1 MGRRGLIIA
10 LVAVVAGI
18 VVAIALIGRGDGDSQ
33 AGAQE
38 SFCSS
43 LTTLES
49 SIQALEALEPT
60 AASKDDYENAVSDI
74 EDDWDQVKSD
84 ASDLADVTTSD
95 LDNAWDDFKSA
106 VDDVPDDAS
115 VSDAAS
121 GVASA
126 AQTFG
131 STVQATLTGP
141 DCATS

>member
-1 MGRRGLIIA
+1 
-10 LVAVVAGI
+10 V
-18 VVAIALIGRGDGDSQ
+18 
-33 AGAQE
+33 QE

-49 SIQALEALEPT
+49 SLQALEALEPT
-60 AASKDDYENAVSDI
+60 AASKEDYDNAVSEVD
-74 EDDWDQVKSD
+74 DDWDQVKSD
-84 ASDLADVTTSD
+84 ASDLADVTSD
-95 LDNAWDDFKSA
+95 LGSAWEDFTSALDN
-106 VDDVPDDAS
+106 VPDDAS
-115 VSDAAS
+115 VSDAVS